1 MESGYTLAIGGLDE
15 ASDSREGSGLP
26 LLSKIPILKHGFKS
40 DTKTHTR
47 KNMLIF
53 ITPTILDAKSGGL
66 SKTPISEVPL
76 RGDTPLAKSPRV
88 QPDGSLTGGIDA
100 VGDAIKWLQQEFA
113 TIDQIVIERR
123 ALREHGEHLDKL
135 INTADMLWHQINGHK
150 EKKPASAK
158 ELEDE
163 ERALDSL
170 HSRMQR
176 TREQLYRGNYQ
187 LFSRPLT
194 QVLR

>member
-1 MESGYTLAIGGLDE
+1 MALSTRAASQRAALLD
-15 ASDSREGSGLP
+15 L
-26 LLSKIPILKHGFKS
+26 
-40 DTKTHTR
+40 
-47 KNMLIF
+47 
-53 ITPTILDAKSGGL
+53 
-66 SKTPISEVPL
+66 
-76 RGDTPLAKSPRV
+76 
-88 QPDGSLTGGIDA
+88 
-100 VGDAIKWLQQEFA
+100 A